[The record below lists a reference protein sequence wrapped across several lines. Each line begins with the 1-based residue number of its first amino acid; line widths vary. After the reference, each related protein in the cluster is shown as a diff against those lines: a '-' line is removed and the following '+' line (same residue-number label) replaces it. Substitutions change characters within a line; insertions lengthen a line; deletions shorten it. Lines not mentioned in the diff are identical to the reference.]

1 MFAYLLFNHSDE
13 DSIFFF
19 FCLLQIPASW
29 ACGPLWKPSLWAFLI
44 SILFFKE
51 VSRKDCDII
60 SWSRS
65 RQGCIYP
72 QVASTGSWWYK
83 LRDGN
88 GLGRPSPSLI
98 SGRSTWSPP
107 VSFPLVCSGYQTPIK
122 RSLVE
127 KPLESYTPCAILYC
141 SSKETFIKHL
151 NGIFFL
157 NLEKIYFQLFP
168 QALFSSYAYPSFSL
182 FSHPNWK
189 LGDDFWIVLG
199 FLWIFS
205 AAKITELAHDHFGRI
220 PSSHYNYLLQA
231 GR

>member
-1 MFAYLLFNHSDE
+1 MKTFPVGISHLHS
-13 DSIFFF
+13 
-19 FCLLQIPASW
+19 L
-29 ACGPLWKPSLWAFLI
+29 
-44 SILFFKE
+44 FKE

-72 QVASTGSWWYK
+72 RVASTGSWWYK

-127 KPLESYTPCAILYC
+127 KPLESYTPCAILYY

-157 NLEKIYFQLFP
+157 NLEKIYFQLLP
-168 QALFSSYAYPSFSL
+168 QALFSSYAYPSFLFSL
-182 FSHPNWK
+182 FTS
-189 LGDDFWIVLG
+189 
-199 FLWIFS
+199 
-205 AAKITELAHDHFGRI
+205 
-220 PSSHYNYLLQA
+220 
-231 GR
+231 